1 MGKNPIKIT
10 FIPKRRPFIKNATS
24 RLRALYLI
32 DHLQKLFPNKYIAN
46 LDDPENA
53 DIIVVN
59 QSASQ
64 ENLIKILDQKKK
76 RKVFL
81 IYDVVGRQYDDARE
95 SFNQVAQPADL
106 ITVAN
111 ETQKARI
118 EELKL
123 GKPCCILNDGI
134 DYVEQLNPSLSPFN
148 GKVVWFGNH
157 QLGNLESAMWAIDYI
172 SAQPK
177 YSIGVIG
184 NKEIKLDNVE
194 LIEWKYEGF
203 INNLKRYSLC
213 FLSHDSLE
221 KQKSNNRLLVTIANG
236 IPTIV
241 SNSAAYSELLRKFK
255 LDYAI
260 VENENELQKALSILS
275 DEEQRQKYLSEIQP
289 YILENYNYNAV
300 AKKFDQIL
308 NLYYLKGI

>member
-1 MGKNPIKIT
+1 VETNVIKIT

-32 DHLQKLFPNKYIAN
+32 NHLQKLFPDKYISN

-59 QSASQ
+59 QSVSQ
-64 ENLIKILDQKKK
+64 ENLTKILNQKMK
-76 RKVFL
+76 RKIFL

-95 SFNQVAQPADL
+95 AFNQIAQQADL

-111 ETQKARI
+111 EIQKARI

-134 DYVEQLNPSLSPFN
+134 DYVEQLNPTLLPFN
-148 GKVVWFGNH
+148 GKIAWFGNH
-157 QLGNLESAMWAIDYI
+157 QLGNLESSMWAINYI
-172 SAQPK
+172 STHPK
-177 YSIGVIG
+177 YSMGVIG
-184 NKEIKLDNVE
+184 NKAIKLDNVE
-194 LIEWKYEGF
+194 LTEWKYEGF

-213 FLSHDSLE
+213 FLSHDSSY

-241 SNSAAYSELLRKFK
+241 SNSSAYSDLLRKFK

-275 DEEQRQKYLSEIQP
+275 DEEHRRKYLSEIQP
-289 YILENYNYNAV
+289 YILENYNYNAI
-300 AKKFDQIL
+300 AKQFDQIL
-308 NLYYLKGI
+308 NQYYFNP

>member
-1 MGKNPIKIT
+1 VENNPIKIT

-32 DHLQKLFPNKYIAN
+32 DYLQKLYPDKYIAN

-59 QSASQ
+59 QSVSK
-64 ENLIKILDQKKK
+64 ENFLKILEQKKK
-76 RKVFL
+76 RKTFL

-95 SFNQVAQPADL
+95 AFNQVAQQADL

-111 ETQKARI
+111 EIQKARI

-123 GKPCCILNDGI
+123 NKPCSILNDGI
-134 DYVEQLNPSLSPFN
+134 DYVEQLNPTLVPFN
-148 GKVVWFGNH
+148 GSVVWFGNH
-157 QLGNLESAMWAIDYI
+157 QLGNLESAMWAINYI
-172 SAQPK
+172 SSHPE
-177 YSIGVIG
+177 YSMGVIG
-184 NKEIKLDNVE
+184 NKTIKLDNVK

-213 FLSHDSLE
+213 FLSHDSSYN
-221 KQKSNNRLLVTIANG
+221 QKSNNRLLVTIANG

-241 SNSAAYSELLRKFK
+241 SNSSAYSDLLRKFK

-260 VENENELQKALSILS
+260 VENETELQKAISILS
-275 DEEQRQKYLSEIQP
+275 DEEQRLKYLSEIQP
-289 YILENYNYNAV
+289 YILENFNYNAV
-300 AKKFDQIL
+300 AKQFDQIL
-308 NLYYLKGI
+308 NQNYFKTL